1 MLVFT
6 DGVIGEILS
15 AIGQH
20 APERGCAILRPS
32 NSNLVTHS
40 IYDANAET
48 TSTTYRPSARL
59 TELVQKVEREEPVRY
74 CGIVHSHPGDFDR
87 PSGPDLT
94 AFANALKGNPRLDCF
109 VAPIV
114 TQRPR
119 DKHDGLNVVALGAR
133 ARMTCY
139 AAWRKDG
146 GGVDIAPME
155 ATVLPIDEA
164 VANLTAALHERTGAT
179 FSVKSSLSTLN
190 GVPYLTRALEGDPF
204 RLTLLLPPSFP
215 LSRPIALL
223 RRRKGATFLDVEE
236 LAHDWRMTWDGGP
249 ALVDAL
255 MPSLFPNIKGA

>member
-6 DGVIGEILS
+6 DGVKGEIAS
-15 AIGQH
+15 AIGDH
-20 APERGCAILRPS
+20 APERGGALLGPRY
-32 NSNLVTHS
+32 SNLITHF
-40 IYDANAET
+40 IYDADAET
-48 TSTTYRPSARL
+48 TSSTYRPSARL

-87 PSGPDLT
+87 LSGPDLT
-94 AFANALKGNPRLDCF
+94 ASANALRGNLRLDSFF
-109 VAPIV
+109 VPIV

-139 AAWRKDG
+139 AAWRKDS
-146 GGVDIAPME
+146 GGVDIATME

-164 VANLTAALHERTGAT
+164 VTNLTTELAARTGAT
-179 FSVKSSLSTLN
+179 FSVKPSISTLN

-215 LSRPIALL
+215 LSRPIVLL
-223 RRRKGATFLDVEE
+223 RRRKGTGFLDVEE
-236 LAHDWRMTWDGGP
+236 LDHDWRMTWDGGP

-255 MPSLFPNIKGA
+255 IPSLFPNSKGA